1 MRGGGNDLTRKKD
14 VRMEGKRTVGA
25 RNERRNEEKREV
37 KGRKGK
43 RDKVCKG
50 KARTKGQGKD
60 RGHRRKDKRIKK

>member
-43 RDKVCKG
+43 RD
-50 KARTKGQGKD
+50 
-60 RGHRRKDKRIKK
+60 